1 MSNSGRFSSLSYRDF
16 RLFWFGQIISLSGTW
31 MQSVAQGWLVYS
43 LTKSPLYLGIVA
55 AAAALPILLFTL
67 IGGVIA
73 DRFPKRNLLLLT
85 QGLSIIPALLLG
97 ILTSMGVIKVWEVA
111 FFAALLGTINALDV
125 PTRQSFL
132 IEMVGKGDVVN
143 AIALNS
149 AAFNGA
155 RIIGPMI
162 AGLSIE
168 YFGLPACFFINAAS
182 FLAVIFALSRMD
194 ARGDILVKS
203 EGVVSD
209 FMKGIKFIMGENEIK
224 RAMVLIAVFSLVGL
238 PYITLLPVFAAEVFH
253 RGAQGLGFLVGA
265 SGIGA
270 LTAALGIALM
280 GNIEHKTRFMSVA
293 GLCFSCALL
302 AFSLSKVF
310 WISLVIIMIG
320 GWGMVSYLAAAN
332 SFIQV
337 SVPDELRGRVMSVY
351 SFVFLGLVPIG
362 NSIMGVSA
370 DAIGTTNAVA
380 AGGAICILVSAA
392 FAKRYL
398 WKNPEGPGAQ
408 GNA

>member
-1 MSNSGRFSSLSYRDF
+1 MPDVGKFSALSYRDF

-73 DRFPKRNLLLLT
+73 DRFPKRNLLLAT
-85 QGLSIIPALLLG
+85 QALSMVPALILG
-97 ILTSMGVIKVWEVA
+97 ILTSMGIIRVWEVA
-111 FFAALLGTINALDV
+111 LLAALLGTINAVDV

-132 IEMVGKGDVVN
+132 IEMVGRGHIVN

-168 YFGLPACFFINAAS
+168 YLGLPACFFINAAR
-182 FLAVIFALSRMD
+182 FIAVIIALSKMD
-194 ARGDILVKS
+194 ARGDILAKS
-203 EGVVSD
+203 EGVISD
-209 FMKGIKFIMGENEIK
+209 FMKGIGFIRDKKEIK

-238 PYITLLPVFAAEVFH
+238 PYITLLPIFAAEVFQ

-280 GNIEHKTRFMSVA
+280 GNIENKTRFMSIA
-293 GLCFSCALL
+293 ALFFSAALF
-302 AFSLSKVF
+302 AFSLSKIF
-310 WISLVIIMIG
+310 WVSLVIIMIG

-351 SFVFLGLVPIG
+351 SFVFLGLVPVG
-362 NSIMGVSA
+362 NSIMGFTA
-370 DAIGTTNAVA
+370 DVIGTTRAVSL
-380 AGGAICILVSAA
+380 GGLICIFASAV
-392 FAKRYL
+392 FAKGYMGRG
-398 WKNPEGPGAQ
+398 K
-408 GNA
+408 